1 MHHFIPSSSREWEGN
16 GGMEPWSGLEVARI
30 CFQNKAQRA
39 KTNNISRL
47 WALCSAIWGRC
58 FISWLFVSGF
68 CLPAQHRVRFWTHTV
83 YLVRYSE
90 DGTLFQ
96 GVSAPC
102 LCQRHSRLP
111 AWETSLP
118 CLLHRCACANRSPGN
133 WLKKGTDVQ
142 CLAQRTRNR
151 EPSSAWILIFLCS
164 FKKSFPWVSG
174 GQLSGSVTLA

>member
-1 MHHFIPSSSREWEGN
+1 MASFLPHPESERETEAQSLDQVLRWPGSASRIKHN
-16 GGMEPWSGLEVARI
+16 
-30 CFQNKAQRA
+30 QNK
-39 KTNNISRL
+39 NISRL

-58 FISWLFVSGF
+58 FTSWLFVSGF

-83 YLVRYSE
+83 CLICYSE
-90 DGTLFQ
+90 DGMLFQ
-96 GVSAPC
+96 GVSALC

-133 WLKKGTDVQ
+133 WLKNGTDVQ
-142 CLAQRTRNR
+142 GLSQRTWDRG
-151 EPSSAWILIFLCS
+151 PSSAWILIFLCS